1 MAQMAY
7 QSRPPSQAFF
17 ISKTMQT
24 EQPSYFAILTA
35 PVRYSTKISSLA
47 KLFYAEITALSSK
60 EGYCFASNAYFAN
73 NYSCSIDTVSRCI
86 KELESAGFVRIEI
99 NANLG
104 NRRHIWTIDTKT
116 EVSAKMQEPI
126 RKNADSYPKKCGE
139 GIRKNADNNSIY
151 NNTTNNT
158 SNKKEISASA
168 QVVSSSNADIK
179 SLFLSAGKTLDENSQ
194 HSEEKKEKKLPSMGR
209 GAVTDEMPKVVQ
221 VIDYM
226 NSVGCTKFRANTG
239 NTAKMV
245 LARYKEGYTIED
257 FKKVIDSRF
266 KAWNGTDM
274 MQHFCPQTLFRPNN
288 FEKYLQNAKFA
299 RPQASG
305 GIGAGSD
312 YSNWDESKKPF

>member
-1 MAQMAY
+1 
-7 QSRPPSQAFF
+7 
-17 ISKTMQT
+17 MQT
-24 EQPSYFAILTA
+24 EQPSYYSILTA
-35 PVRYSTKISSLA
+35 HVRYSTKISSLA
-47 KLFYAEITALSSK
+47 KLFYSEITALSVK

-73 NYSCSIDTVSRCI
+73 NYCCSVDTVSRCI
-86 KELESAGFVRIEI
+86 KELENAGFIRVEI
-99 NANLG
+99 DATLG
-104 NRRHIWTIDTKT
+104 NQRFIWTIDTKT
-116 EVSAKMQEPI
+116 EVSAKMREPI
-126 RKNADSYPKKCGE
+126 RKNADSYPQKCGE

-168 QVVSSSNADIK
+168 QVVSTSESVVNKNFATELE
-179 SLFLSAGKTLDENSQ
+179 SESQ
-194 HSEEKKEKKLPSMGR
+194 HSEEEKKEKKLPSMGR

-221 VIDYM
+221 VVDYM
-226 NSVGCTKFRANTG
+226 NTLAGTKFRANTG
-239 NTAKMV
+239 NTAKMI
-245 LARYKEGYTIED
+245 LARFKEGYTHDD
-257 FKKVIDSRF
+257 FMQVISGRYN
-266 KAWNGTDM
+266 AWKGTDM

>member
-1 MAQMAY
+1 MAT
-7 QSRPPSQAFF
+7 QSLPPSQAFF

-104 NRRHIWTIDTKT
+104 NRRHIWAIDTKT

-126 RKNADSYPKKCGE
+126 RKNADSYPQKCGE

-168 QVVSSSNADIK
+168 QIVSTSESVGNE
-179 SLFLSAGKTLDENSQ
+179 SRTPEVNQ

-221 VIDYM
+221 VVDYM
-226 NSVGCTKFRANTG
+226 NTLAGTKFRANTG

-305 GIGAGSD
+305 SIGGGSD

>member
-1 MAQMAY
+1 MSIFKNRKRVNPY
-7 QSRPPSQAFF
+7 SQIDNKMINDERLKAESLGVLVYL
-17 ISKTMQT
+17 ISKP
-24 EQPSYFAILTA
+24 E
-35 PVRYSTKISSLA
+35 
-47 KLFYAEITALSSK
+47 
-60 EGYCFASNAYFAN
+60 
-73 NYSCSIDTVSRCI
+73 D
-86 KELESAGFVRIEI
+86 
-99 NANLG
+99 
-104 NRRHIWTIDTKT
+104 WTISMKQLQNRFNFGR
-116 EVSAKMQEPI
+116 EKMQSVTKNLEECGYLIRVKPQNELGQFIGTSWDVTDEPT
-126 RKNADSYPKKCGE
+126 NG
-139 GIRKNADNNSIY
+139 NSDGAKTRQSEKPTVGKPVSQYTNKEYLTNKDI
-151 NNTTNNT
+151 NT
-158 SNKKEISASA
+158 NKEENKISASA
-168 QVVSSSNADIK
+168 QVVSTSESVGNK
-179 SLFLSAGKTLDENSQ
+179 NFETESEGESQ
-194 HSEEKKEKKLPSMGR
+194 YHSEEKKEKKLPSMGR

>member
-1 MAQMAY
+1 
-7 QSRPPSQAFF
+7 
-17 ISKTMQT
+17 MQT
-24 EQPSYFAILTA
+24 EQPSYYSILTA
-35 PVRYSTKISSLA
+35 HVRYSTKISSLA
-47 KLFYAEITALSSK
+47 KLLYSEITALSSK
-60 EGYCFASNAYFAN
+60 DGYCYASNIYFAT
-73 NYSCSIDTVSRCI
+73 NYCCSIDTVSRCI
-86 KELESAGFVRIEI
+86 KELETAGFIRVDIRPD
-99 NANLG
+99 LG

-126 RKNADSYPKKCGE
+126 RKNADSYPQKRGE
-139 GIRKNADNNSIY
+139 GIRKNADNNIIY
-151 NNTTNNT
+151 NTTSNNT
-158 SNKKEISASA
+158 SNKEKETSAFAPSVSISENDES
-168 QVVSSSNADIK
+168 VVKKNFTTESES
-179 SLFLSAGKTLDENSQ
+179 ESQ
-194 HSEEKKEKKLPSMGR
+194 HHSEEKKEKKVPLIGR
-209 GAVTDEMPKVVQ
+209 GAVTDEMPKVNE

-226 NSVGCTKFRANTG
+226 NSVGGAKFRANTG

-245 LARYKEGYTIED
+245 IARYKEGYTIED

-312 YSNWDESKKPF
+312 YSKWDESKKPF

>member
-1 MAQMAY
+1 MNY
-7 QSRPPSQAFF
+7 QREFTGVF
-17 ISKTMQT
+17 IPAHIWLSGELGAMEKM
-24 EQPSYFAILTA
+24 L
-35 PVRYSTKISSLA
+35 LG
-47 KLFYAEITALSSK
+47 EIVALSQK
-60 EGYCFASNAYFAN
+60 NGWCYATRKHFASWMHCSEAN
-73 NYSCSIDTVSRCI
+73 VTYYLTKLLKAGYIEQIEKPGFTTLRRVVVS
-86 KELESAGFVRIEI
+86 KFYGE
-99 NANLG
+99 
-104 NRRHIWTIDTKT
+104 
-116 EVSAKMQEPI
+116 QEPV
-126 RKNADSYPKKCGE
+126 NVVDPYPSNVFTPTRQTSLPG
-139 GIRKNADNNSIY
+139 GSNGFTLNTSI
-151 NNTTNNT
+151 NTISNT
-158 SNKKEISASA
+158 SNKEKEISASA
-168 QVVSSSNADIK
+168 QVVSTSESVVNKNFATE
-179 SLFLSAGKTLDENSQ
+179 SEGESQ
-194 HSEEKKEKKLPSMGR
+194 HSEEEKKEKKLPSMGR

>member
-1 MAQMAY
+1 MAY
-7 QSRPPSQAFF
+7 QSRPPLQAFF

-24 EQPSYFAILTA
+24 EQPSYYSILTA
-35 PVRYSTKISSLA
+35 HVRYSTKISSLA
-47 KLFYAEITALSSK
+47 KLLYSEITALSSK
-60 EGYCFASNAYFAN
+60 DGYCYASNIYFAT
-73 NYSCSIDTVSRCI
+73 NYCCSIDTVSRCI
-86 KELESAGFVRIEI
+86 KELETAGFIRVDIRPD
-99 NANLG
+99 LG

-126 RKNADSYPKKCGE
+126 RKNADSYPQKRGE

-151 NNTTNNT
+151 NTTSNNT
-158 SNKKEISASA
+158 SNKEKETSAFAPSVSVSENDDS
-168 QVVSSSNADIK
+168 VVKKNFTTE
-179 SLFLSAGKTLDENSQ
+179 LG
-194 HSEEKKEKKLPSMGR
+194 EKKEKKGPSIGR
-209 GAVTDEMPKVVQ
+209 GAVTDEMPKINE

-226 NSVGCTKFRANTG
+226 NSVGGAKFRANTG

-245 LARYKEGYTIED
+245 IARYKEGYTIDD
-257 FKKVIDSRF
+257 FKRVIDSRF